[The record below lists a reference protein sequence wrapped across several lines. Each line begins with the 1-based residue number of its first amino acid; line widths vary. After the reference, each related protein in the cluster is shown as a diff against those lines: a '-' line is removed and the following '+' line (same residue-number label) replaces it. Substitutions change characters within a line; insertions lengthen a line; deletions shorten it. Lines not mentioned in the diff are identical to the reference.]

1 MSIEKIREI
10 LTADGYDKYIFWGI
24 CIFIFFIF
32 SILSKQNFGVKGI
45 VIKDLHLAFR
55 QSFYAFRKAGI
66 GLICLFLLSLVCII
80 IFCEKETNET
90 LIFLLSIITGISATL
105 FIYYPAIVFGNYNSG
120 SLISS
125 AQNEIDIVSH
135 NLENSFFDWLMLRP
149 YWQLCLRRKIKI
161 TDIKYM
167 HYHSFDTKRTRW
179 FFAKDKGDHV
189 AIKHY
194 TLNIAGDFGS
204 IMLDFS
210 NSQKRDEFV
219 GNMKQA
225 MEDLDHKISIRLWDQ

>member
-1 MSIEKIREI
+1 MAIEKIQEI
-10 LTADGYDKYIFWGI
+10 LTADGYEKYIFWGI

-32 SILSKQNFGVKGI
+32 SILSKRSFGVKGI
-45 VIKDLHLAFR
+45 VVKDLHLAFH

-66 GLICLFLLSLVCII
+66 GLICFFLLSLVCII
-80 IFCEKETNET
+80 IFCKKDVDET
-90 LIFLLSIITGISATL
+90 LIFLLATITGISATL
-105 FIYYPAIVFGNYNSG
+105 FVYYPAIVFGNYNSG

-135 NLENSFFDWLMLRP
+135 NLENSFFDWLILRP

-189 AIKHY
+189 AIRHY

-204 IMLDFS
+204 LMLNFS

>member
-10 LTADGYDKYIFWGI
+10 LTTDGYEKYIFWGI
-24 CIFIFFIF
+24 CLFIFFIF
-32 SILSKQNFGVKGI
+32 SILSKRSFGIKGI
-45 VIKDLHLAFR
+45 VVKDLHLAFC

-66 GLICLFLLSLVCII
+66 GLICIFLLSLVSII
-80 IFCEKETNET
+80 VFCEKDIDEF
-90 LIFLLSIITGISATL
+90 LIFLLSTITGISATL
-105 FIYYPAIVFGNYNSG
+105 FVYYPAIVFGNYNSG

-135 NLENSFFDWLMLRP
+135 NLENSFFDWLILRP

-189 AIKHY
+189 AIRHY
-194 TLNIAGDFGS
+194 ALNIAGDFGS

-210 NSQKRDEFV
+210 SSQKRDEFV